1 MPAGWALMLYF
12 FYSFLFGAWVLLM
25 TPYFLYN
32 ALVNKKYLPSLGERM
47 GNLPDTL
54 KHDGRLTIWFHS
66 CSVGETLSVQPLA
79 HALKERFPGARFV
92 FSVITHTGR
101 RIADERFKKYGEG
114 NVFYFPIDLPPFVNR
129 VLDHIQPDILV
140 EIDTEIWP
148 NMLHA
153 CRRRRIPVLLANGR
167 ISAKSFRSYRWV
179 QPALGRVFE
188 NYRVLLMK
196 SHEDA
201 GRIQT
206 MGAPPSK
213 IRVSG
218 NIKYDRDVVEKEVS
232 RAQMH
237 ALDTALGL
245 SREGD
250 GPLIVAGSTHE
261 TEEETLFA
269 VLKRLCKI
277 KGLERTRLLIA
288 PRHPERFGVVASLA
302 EKRGFGVTRR
312 SAGKANPKAQVLVL
326 DTLGELATAYQFA
339 TVAFVGG
346 TLIPHGGQSIMEP
359 ALWGKAI
366 VIGPHMENFPREIED
381 FLVKDAVLQI
391 PAGESEKA
399 EQVDQL
405 VEGFSQLFANEEE
418 RDMMGARAQSIFE
431 SSKGATAF
439 TVDQI
444 AALLEERGP
453 K

>member
-1 MPAGWALMLYF
+1 MLYF
-12 FYSFLFGAWVLLM
+12 FYSILFGAWVVLM
-25 TPYFLYN
+25 TPYFIYN

-47 GNLPDTL
+47 GRLPNTL
-54 KHDGRLTIWFHS
+54 RSDGRLTIWFHS

-79 HALKERFPGARFV
+79 HALRERFPHARFV

-101 RIADERFKKYGEG
+101 RIAEERFKKYGEG
-114 NVFYFPIDLPPFVNR
+114 CVFYFPIDLPPFVNR
-129 VLDHIQPDILV
+129 VLDIVQPDILV
-140 EIDTEIWP
+140 KIDTEIWP
-148 NMLHA
+148 NALHA
-153 CRRRRIPVLLANGR
+153 CRERRVPVLLANGR
-167 ISAKSFRSYRWV
+167 ISAKSFRSYRWA
-179 QPALGRVFE
+179 QPLLGRVFE

-196 SHEDA
+196 SQEDA
-201 GRIQT
+201 DRIQT

-213 IRVSG
+213 IRISG
-218 NIKYDRDVVEKEVS
+218 NIKYDRDVVEKEVTAAQL
-232 RAQMH
+232 RALS
-237 ALDTALGL
+237 AALGL
-245 SREGD
+245 DRDGH

-261 TEEETLFA
+261 NEEETLFA
-269 VLKRLCKI
+269 VLKRLRET
-277 KGLERTRLLIA
+277 KGLEKLRLLIA

-302 EKRGFGVTRR
+302 EKRGFPVTRR
-312 SAGKANPKAQVLVL
+312 SAGKSNPKAQVLVL

-381 FLVKDAVLQI
+381 FLAKEAVLQI
-391 PAGESEKA
+391 PADETQKA
-399 EQVDQL
+399 QQVDQL
-405 VEGFSQLFANEEE
+405 VEAFSRLLANEAE
-418 RDMMGARAQSIFE
+418 REAMGGRAQSIFE

-444 AALLEERGP
+444 AALLEERGQ